1 MQIISHRGWW
11 LKPEEKNTMVAFER
25 SFSSG
30 YGTET
35 DVRDLDGQLVIS
47 HDMPR
52 AESKL
57 ALEPVLALAQ
67 KHKVP
72 LALNIKS
79 DGLAQALHTAL
90 SRHPEL
96 ECFVF
101 DMSVPD
107 MRNHLKV
114 GNTTYTR
121 CSDIEQQPAYIER
134 ASGIWL
140 DALDTPWLD
149 TTSIARVLSW
159 GKPVCLVSPELH
171 QRDPLHLWTELRA
184 LANTTRLTLCTDLPD
199 QAKQH
204 ITGAT
209 I

>member
-1 MQIISHRGWW
+1 M
-11 LKPEEKNTMVAFER
+11 TAFER
-25 SFSSG
+25 SFSRG

-52 AESKL
+52 ARDKL
-57 ALEPVLALAQ
+57 GIEPVLALAS
-67 KHKVP
+67 HYKVP

-79 DGLAQALHTAL
+79 DGLAKPLRNTLDKFPGLQW
-90 SRHPEL
+90 
-96 ECFVF
+96 FVF

-107 MRNHLKV
+107 MRNHLAL

-121 CSDIEQQPAYIER
+121 FSEIEQQPAYLER
-134 ASGIWL
+134 AAGIWL

-149 TTSIARVLSW
+149 SSAILRALSL

-171 QRDPLHLWTELRA
+171 QRDPLPLWTELRS
-184 LANTTRLTLCTDLPD
+184 LAHATQLTLCTDLPD

-204 ITGAT
+204 IMGAAQ
-209 I
+209 